1 MLAGVPLASRLSLGA
16 VWGLEFSSQG
26 IIKDEDMSE
35 FLKRD
40 KKQRNLRRSRKE
52 RWAEVLLV
60 LEGTKEAMAAAN
72 SLVLWG
78 AGWGVSLETRG
89 KVRG

>member
-26 IIKDEDMSE
+26 IIKDDNMGE

-40 KKQRNLRRSRKE
+40 KKQRNLRSRKE
-52 RWAEVLLV
+52 RGAEVLLV
-60 LEGTKEAMAAAN
+60 LEGTKGATAAAN
-72 SLVLWG
+72 SLVLWRV
-78 AGWGVSLETRG
+78 GWGGGL
-89 KVRG
+89 

>member
-26 IIKDEDMSE
+26 IIKDDNMGE

-40 KKQRNLRRSRKE
+40 KKQRNLRSWKE
-52 RWAEVLLV
+52 RGAEVLLV
-60 LEGTKEAMAAAN
+60 LEGTKGATAAAN
-72 SLVLWG
+72 SPVLWG
-78 AGWGVSLETRG
+78 VGWGGGL
-89 KVRG
+89 